1 MKIFNL
7 LTMILFKLNQK
18 NTEKTFK
25 IVAPLEQ
32 VVKVISET
40 NIDDNAFYNNT
51 LKYEIINHLNFEEV
65 DALMKKIEDVQ
76 KKEMILKII
85 LNEKYRWDSKII
97 ERYNN
102 EIKNSRISLNTTDF
116 IALCIGKKVD
126 LQELKNNSL
135 CQNICED
142 IDYSINQY
150 LIRAKTTSFF
160 ETSQR
165 LGITVNQGLALFFC
179 FDKKIA
185 ITKFKRII
193 DYDRKYRPYASQE
206 AEYFEAVR
214 LFFDRLKLDFIPQI
228 DFTNSKSLIEYKNN
242 NKKYVTQE
250 EIQLIIDQ
258 ENYFNKSPIFKDIK
272 KIISPKHILNIEI
285 FKSCLFMF
293 FENIDK
299 NITTKDIDIFVATL
313 TEINSSFDDNEM
325 KSIQIKLNSFLMNKE
340 DRINF
345 IVLMDYFRN
354 TYFLKVTTNKL
365 SKLLSLYFN
374 KIDGI
379 GESNIKDFF
388 YHREGRKTFDY
399 TKTIKESI
407 KNKIDNSV
415 KKK

>member
-7 LTMILFKLNQK
+7 FTMILFELNQK
-18 NTEKTFK
+18 NTKKTFK
-25 IVAPLEQ
+25 IVTPLQQ
-32 VVKVISET
+32 VLKVISET
-40 NIDDNAFYNNT
+40 SIDDYVFYNNT
-51 LKYEIINHLNFEEV
+51 LKYEIINNLNFEEV
-65 DALMKKIEDVQ
+65 DTLIKKIENDQ
-76 KKEMILKII
+76 KKDVISKII
-85 LNEKYRWDSKII
+85 ENEKYRWYLKIN
-97 ERYNN
+97 EQYFN
-102 EIKNSRISLNTTDF
+102 EIEKTRISLNTTDF
-116 IALCIGKKVD
+116 IAFCIGKKVD
-126 LQELKNNSL
+126 LQKLKSKSL
-135 CQNICED
+135 WQHISED
-142 IDYSINQY
+142 IDYSLNQY

-165 LGITVNQGLALFFC
+165 LDTTVNQGLALFFC

-214 LFFDRLKLDFIPQI
+214 LFFDRLKLDFIPKI
-228 DFTNSKSLIEYKNN
+228 DFINTKSLIEYSNN

-250 EIQLIIDQ
+250 EIQLIIDK
-258 ENYFNKSPIFKDIK
+258 ENYFNKRAIFKDIK

-285 FKSCLFMF
+285 FKTCLFMF

-299 NITTKDIDIFVATL
+299 NITTKDIEIFVATI

-325 KSIQIKLNSFLMNKE
+325 KSIQIKLNSLLMNK
-340 DRINF
+340 DNRINF
-345 IVLMDYFRN
+345 IVLMDYFRY

-374 KIDGI
+374 KIGGM

-388 YHREGRKTFDY
+388 SQRVGRKIHDY
-399 TKTIKESI
+399 KETIPESI
-407 KNKIDNSV
+407 KEKIDNSI
-415 KKK
+415 

>member
-1 MKIFNL
+1 MKIFNFF
-7 LTMILFKLNQK
+7 TMILFKLNQK
-18 NTEKTFK
+18 NTKKTFK
-25 IVAPLEQ
+25 IVTPLEQ

-51 LKYEIINHLNFEEV
+51 SKYEIINHLNFEEV
-65 DALMKKIEDVQ
+65 DALVKKIEDVQ
-76 KKEMILKII
+76 KKDVISKII
-85 LNEKYRWDSKII
+85 ENEKYRWYLKINEQYFYEI
-97 ERYNN
+97 E
-102 EIKNSRISLNTTDF
+102 KTRISLNTTDF
-116 IALCIGKKVD
+116 IAFCIGKKVD
-126 LQELKNNSL
+126 LQKLKSKSL
-135 CQNICED
+135 WQHISKD

-206 AEYFEAVR
+206 AEYFETVR
-214 LFFDRLKLDFIPQI
+214 LFFDRLKLDFIPKI
-228 DFTNSKSLIEYKNN
+228 DFTNTKSLIEYSNN

-250 EIQLIIDQ
+250 EIQLIIDK
-258 ENYFNKSPIFKDIK
+258 ENYFNKRAIFKDNK
-272 KIISPKHILNIEI
+272 KIISPKDILNIEI
-285 FKSCLFMF
+285 FKTCLFMF
-293 FENIDK
+293 FENINK

-325 KSIQIKLNSFLMNKE
+325 KSIQIKLNSLLMNK
-340 DRINF
+340 DNRIIF
-345 IVLMDYFRN
+345 IVLMDYFRH

-388 YHREGRKTFDY
+388 YHREGRKRFDY
-399 TKTIKESI
+399 IKTIPESI
-407 KNKIDNSV
+407 KEKIDNSL